1 MNFSLKKLFIGA
13 GVSAMLLLMGVSNA
27 SAQENTT
34 KKERRIYLWDVTISM
49 VGATANKSFPEANPS
64 AGVGNP
70 IYSYKGDIKYYKE
83 KEDIFNPTREALI
96 NSIKAIEDEDC
107 QIVVLPYDKEI
118 RDVFEVSTASIKDK
132 ETIIQQVESWSNLHS
147 APTYT
152 GKCLREVIDNYFKKD
167 RLNRVILLTDGC
179 PDKQNKP
186 SDEEIFLQII
196 KEWDQRIS
204 ESKYVDNRLV
214 YVMLTEAA
222 NGSSKITE
230 ELKKKDKETGVATVG
245 SLDELENYV
254 SFSLSNL
261 SHEKVVEQNLSE
273 FNIIV
278 DCNVVAAFGNPDKI
292 RCVFE
297 TSDPM
302 IVVDPAPIAP
312 TDGKF
317 IIPVKFAYGSRE
329 AYRQELGNKV
339 HSAVI
344 KCSVAPECEDV
355 VLEGND
361 KIIVDLS
368 INAQPKAVVRI
379 SRK

>member
-1 MNFSLKKLFIGA
+1 MNLLKKMLMGGLA
-13 GVSAMLLLMGVSNA
+13 AMLLLGGMFQA

-49 VGATANKSFPEANPS
+49 VGATKTPGFPLANPTE
-64 AGVGNP
+64 GVGNK
-70 IYSYKGDIKYYKE
+70 IYSYKESPYLNYNQAGDVY
-83 KEDIFNPTREALI
+83 DSTRKALVE
-96 NSIKAIEDEDC
+96 SISKIADEDC
-107 QIVVLPYDKEI
+107 QIVVLPYDREI

-132 ETIIQQVESWSNLHS
+132 ETIIQQVESWSKLRK
-147 APTYT
+147 AGTYT

-179 PDKQNKP
+179 PDTTNKP

-214 YVMLTEAA
+214 YVMLTDAA

-230 ELKKKDKETGVATVG
+230 NLKKKDEGTGVATVG

-254 SFSLSNL
+254 SFSLTNL

-339 HSAVI
+339 HSAVV
-344 KCSVAPECEDV
+344 KCSVAHECEDV

>member
-1 MNFSLKKLFIGA
+1 
-13 GVSAMLLLMGVSNA
+13 MLLLSNLMGA
-27 SAQENTT
+27 TAQENTA

-49 VGATANKSFPEANPS
+49 VGATANSSFPKANPS

-70 IYSYKGDIKYYKE
+70 IYSYNEDIEYYKE

-107 QIVVLPYDKEI
+107 QIVVLPYDREI
-118 RDVFEVSTASIKDK
+118 RTVFEVPSATDQNKEAIIKQI
-132 ETIIQQVESWSNLHS
+132 ETWSALRS
-147 APTYT
+147 AGTYT
-152 GKCLREVIDNYFKKD
+152 GKCLAETIDKHFKSG
-167 RLNRVILLTDGC
+167 RLNRVILLTDGNC
-179 PDKQNKP
+179 STGD
-186 SDEEIFLQII
+186 DEKVLLDIVR
-196 KEWDQRIS
+196 EWDQS
-204 ESKYVDNRLV
+204 NVHSKYVDNRLV
-214 YVMLTEAA
+214 YVMLTSAVNDVDVLTAFE
-222 NGSSKITE
+222 
-230 ELKKKDKETGVATVG
+230 KKDEDSGVTTVE
-245 SLDELENYV
+245 SLEDLANYV

-261 SHEKVVEQNLSE
+261 SHEKVIEQSLSD
-273 FNIIV
+273 FNIDV

-297 TSDPM
+297 TNDPM
-302 IVVDPAPIAP
+302 IVVVDSTPVAPK
-312 TDGKF
+312 DGKF
-317 IIPVKFAYGSRE
+317 RIRVKFAYGSRE

-339 HSAVI
+339 HSAFI

>member
-1 MNFSLKKLFIGA
+1 MNLLKKMLMGGLA
-13 GVSAMLLLMGVSNA
+13 AMLLLGGMFQA

-49 VGATANKSFPEANPS
+49 VGATDNPSFPKANPS

-70 IYSYKGDIKYYKE
+70 IYSYDEGKPNYKE
-83 KEDIFNPTREALI
+83 KEDIFDPTREALI

-107 QIVVLPYDKEI
+107 QIVVLPYDREI
-118 RDVFEVSTASIKDK
+118 RTVFEVSTASIKDK
-132 ETIIQQVESWSNLHS
+132 ETIIQQVESWSKLRS
-147 APTYT
+147 AGTFT

-167 RLNRVILLTDGC
+167 RLNRVILLTDGNC
-179 PDKQNKP
+179 STDA
-186 SDEEIFLQII
+186 DEKVLLDIVR
-196 KEWDQRIS
+196 EWDQS
-204 ESKYVDNRLV
+204 NVHSKYVDNRLV
-214 YVMLTEAA
+214 YVMLTSAV
-222 NGSSKITE
+222 NDVDVLTE
-230 ELKKKDKETGVATVG
+230 FEKKDEDSGVTTVE
-245 SLDELENYV
+245 SLEDLANYV

-312 TDGKF
+312 ADGKF

>member
-1 MNFSLKKLFIGA
+1 
-13 GVSAMLLLMGVSNA
+13 MLLLMGVSNA

-49 VGATANKSFPEANPS
+49 VGATKNKSFPEANPS

-179 PDKQNKP
+179 PDTDTTKNKP
-186 SDEEIFLQII
+186 SDAEIFLQII

-214 YVMLTEAA
+214 YVMLTDAA

-230 ELKKKDKETGVATVG
+230 NLKKKDEGTGVATVG

-254 SFSLSNL
+254 SFSLTNL

-297 TSDPM
+297 TNDPM

>member
-1 MNFSLKKLFIGA
+1 MNLLKK
-13 GVSAMLLLMGVSNA
+13 MLMGSLA
-27 SAQENTT
+27 AALFLGGIFQAAAQENTT

-49 VGATANKSFPEANPS
+49 VGATENDSFPEANPS

-70 IYSYKGDIKYYKE
+70 IYSYKGNIKYYKE

-107 QIVVLPYDKEI
+107 QIVVLPYDREI

-132 ETIIQQVESWSNLHS
+132 ETIIQQVESWSNLRS

-152 GKCLREVIDNYFKKD
+152 GKCLREVIDNHFKKD
-167 RLNRVILLTDGC
+167 RLNRVILLTDGNC
-179 PDKQNKP
+179 STPD
-186 SDEEIFLQII
+186 DETVLIDIVS
-196 KEWDQRIS
+196 EWDQS
-204 ESKYVDNRLV
+204 NVYSKYVDNRLV
-214 YVMLTEAA
+214 YVMLTSAVNDVDVLEAF
-222 NGSSKITE
+222 E
-230 ELKKKDKETGVATVG
+230 KKDEDSGVTTVE
-245 SLDELENYV
+245 SLEDLANYV

-297 TSDPM
+297 TNDPM

>member
-1 MNFSLKKLFIGA
+1 MNLLKKMLMGGLA
-13 GVSAMLLLMGVSNA
+13 AMLLLGGMFQA

-49 VGATANKSFPEANPS
+49 VGATDNPSFPKANPS

-70 IYSYKGDIKYYKE
+70 IYSYNEGKPNYKE
-83 KEDIFNPTREALI
+83 KEDIFDPTREALI

-107 QIVVLPYDKEI
+107 QIVVLPYDREI
-118 RDVFEVSTASIKDK
+118 RTVFEVSTASIKDK
-132 ETIIQQVESWSNLHS
+132 ETIIQQVESWSKLRS
-147 APTYT
+147 ARTYT

-179 PDKQNKP
+179 PDTNNKP

-214 YVMLTEAA
+214 YVMLTDAA

-230 ELKKKDKETGVATVG
+230 NLKKKDEGTGVATVG

-254 SFSLSNL
+254 SFSLTNL

-312 TDGKF
+312 ADGKF

>member
-1 MNFSLKKLFIGA
+1 
-13 GVSAMLLLMGVSNA
+13 MLLLMGVSNA

-49 VGATANKSFPEANPS
+49 VGATKTDSFPLADPS

-70 IYSYKGDIKYYKE
+70 IYSYNEGDIKYYKE

-132 ETIIQQVESWSNLHS
+132 ETIIQQVESWNNLHS

-167 RLNRVILLTDGC
+167 RLNRVILLTDGNC
-179 PDKQNKP
+179 STED
-186 SDEEIFLQII
+186 DEKVLLGIVR
-196 KEWDQRIS
+196 EWDQS
-204 ESKYVDNRLV
+204 NVHSKYVDNRLV
-214 YVMLTEAA
+214 YVMLTSAVDDVDVLTAFE
-222 NGSSKITE
+222 
-230 ELKKKDKETGVATVG
+230 KKDEDSGVTTVE
-245 SLDELENYV
+245 SLEDLANYV

-297 TSDPM
+297 TNDPM

-329 AYRQELGNKV
+329 AYRQEVGNKV

>member
-1 MNFSLKKLFIGA
+1 MNLLKKMLMGGLA
-13 GVSAMLLLMGVSNA
+13 AMLLLGGMFQA

-49 VGATANKSFPEANPS
+49 VGATTTPGFPKADPS

-70 IYSYKGDIKYYKE
+70 IYSYNEGVGNYKE

-107 QIVVLPYDKEI
+107 QIVVLPYDREI

-132 ETIIQQVESWSNLHS
+132 ETIIQQVESWSKLRS
-147 APTYT
+147 ARTYT

-179 PDKQNKP
+179 PDTNNKP

-214 YVMLTEAA
+214 YVMLTDAA

-230 ELKKKDKETGVATVG
+230 NLKKKDEGTGVATVG

-254 SFSLSNL
+254 SFSLTNL

-312 TDGKF
+312 ADGKF

-368 INAQPKAVVRI
+368 INAQPKAVERI
-379 SRK
+379 SSK